1 MYIMSPLL
9 MQVTSAK
16 DVARKHALKRTEA
29 YHSEAYQ
36 SLPLYC
42 EKMPASV
49 EVCDHRRC
57 LWL

>member
-36 SLPLYC
+36 SLPYY
-42 EKMPASV
+42 MHMV
-49 EVCDHRRC
+49 
-57 LWL
+57 